1 MKLKRHKETAKEKS
15 LRRKII
21 QISSGKRR
29 KVANAA
35 KKVRK
40 ILTNKTSVTE
50 MTYKDALRM
59 LGPDAKTFYQV
70 L

>member
-1 MKLKRHKETAKEKS
+1 MKLKRHKESAKEKS

-21 QISSGKRR
+21 QISSGKRK
-29 KVANAA
+29 KVANGA

>member
-21 QISSGKRR
+21 QISSGKRT
-29 KVANAA
+29 KVANGA

>member
-21 QISSGKRR
+21 QISSGKRK
-29 KVANAA
+29 KVANGA